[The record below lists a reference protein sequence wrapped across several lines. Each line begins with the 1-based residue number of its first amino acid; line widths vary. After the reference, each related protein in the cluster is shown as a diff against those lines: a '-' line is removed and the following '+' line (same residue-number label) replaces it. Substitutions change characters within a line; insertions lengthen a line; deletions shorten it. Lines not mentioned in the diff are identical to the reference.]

1 MIPVIRI
8 INEFPINSNGKV
20 DINKLKEE
28 IQLKDKIIDIIVK
41 ACGDES
47 VRSNLDVDLIEKDML
62 DSLALINLISML
74 EDEFDI
80 EIQPT
85 TINPNT
91 WKSVNKIIDLVENIK
106 GE

>member
-1 MIPVIRI
+1 M
-8 INEFPINSNGKV
+8 
-20 DINKLKEE
+20 
-28 IQLKDKIIDIIVK
+28 KDKIIDIIVK
-41 ACGDES
+41 VCGDES
-47 VRSNLDVDLIEKDML
+47 VISNLDVDLIEKDML

>member
-1 MIPVIRI
+1 
-8 INEFPINSNGKV
+8 
-20 DINKLKEE
+20 
-28 IQLKDKIIDIIVK
+28 
-41 ACGDES
+41 
-47 VRSNLDVDLIEKDML
+47 ML

-80 EIQPT
+80 EILPT

>member
-1 MIPVIRI
+1 M
-8 INEFPINSNGKV
+8 
-20 DINKLKEE
+20 
-28 IQLKDKIIDIIVK
+28 KDKIIDIIVK

-74 EDEFDI
+74 EDEFEI